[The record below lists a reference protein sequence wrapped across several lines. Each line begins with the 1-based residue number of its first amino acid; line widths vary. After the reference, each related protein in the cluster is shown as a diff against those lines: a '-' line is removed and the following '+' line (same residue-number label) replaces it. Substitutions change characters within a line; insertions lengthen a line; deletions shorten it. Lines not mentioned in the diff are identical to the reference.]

1 MKTRTSFKHMYL
13 VDNNL
18 YNKLSLNSNLNIEN
32 NLDFNTDNTSSYPS
46 SARITNKLHP
56 QNIAINPNIHIHNK
70 HAPSSSSLS
79 HLTYADTP
87 PHPPPQPPP
96 PPHAPPPQHT
106 HVSEN
111 PSSLTHEQVG
121 IYNTKHNVSTNTNH
135 NVSTNTN
142 TNANIGNNLEIKET
156 DGTYMDYNNLVEND
170 YINQTA
176 DNNLDFNID
185 NTSSYTP
192 PTQNTNQLTP
202 PKIEDWEKKEHEWIE
217 NVQSD
222 LNHAQPP
229 PPPPVLRQIEYK
241 PTRTQ
246 PTFQLPQPYR
256 VPTQLEYN
264 IPMHLAY
271 PIPNPNPMH
280 LTHPNPMQLEYNTP
294 ASIEYNTPASI
305 EYNQPAPI

>member
-1 MKTRTSFKHMYL
+1 MKTKTSFKHMYL

-79 HLTYADTP
+79 HLTYTDTP
-87 PHPPPQPPP
+87 PPP
-96 PPHAPPPQHT
+96 PPHAPPPQQP

-111 PSSLTHEQVG
+111 HSSLTHAQVG
-121 IYNTKHNVSTNTNH
+121 IHNTNH

-170 YINQTA
+170 YINPTT

-217 NVQSD
+217 M
-222 LNHAQPP
+222 
-229 PPPPVLRQIEYK
+229 
-241 PTRTQ
+241 
-246 PTFQLPQPYR
+246 
-256 VPTQLEYN
+256 YN
-264 IPMHLAY
+264 LI
-271 PIPNPNPMH
+271 
-280 LTHPNPMQLEYNTP
+280 
-294 ASIEYNTPASI
+294 
-305 EYNQPAPI
+305 